1 MSNTKD
7 IPSDPSASTQGGSG
21 VGVPRFVRLVCGF
34 PGVGKSHLCRKM
46 GWHDSDSSQF
56 SHRDGWPNNYIE
68 HLKSLRGVA
77 LVSTHKEVRAA
88 LVDFQ
93 RSFATRDGGAVLD
106 GRDIGT
112 VICPNADAKLFVTAS
127 AACRADRRYKELSAK
142 GHDVT
147 PAGVLADVEERD
159 KRDRER
165 ATAPMVAADDATL
178 IDTSDMSIEQ
188 AVATAIAA
196 VDAARHT

>member
-88 LVDFQ
+88 LVDAGMPFDLCYPSRELKQ
-93 RSFATRDGGAVLD
+93 DYLARYQHRGSPATFVELLARMWDEWITELEDETRCDARFILGAGEFA
-106 GRDIGT
+106 
-112 VICPNADAKLFVTAS
+112 
-127 AACRADRRYKELSAK
+127 
-142 GHDVT
+142 
-147 PAGVLADVEERD
+147 ADVIYEPNERVH
-159 KRDRER
+159 R
-165 ATAPMVAADDATL
+165 
-178 IDTSDMSIEQ
+178 
-188 AVATAIAA
+188 
-196 VDAARHT
+196 AARSRSL